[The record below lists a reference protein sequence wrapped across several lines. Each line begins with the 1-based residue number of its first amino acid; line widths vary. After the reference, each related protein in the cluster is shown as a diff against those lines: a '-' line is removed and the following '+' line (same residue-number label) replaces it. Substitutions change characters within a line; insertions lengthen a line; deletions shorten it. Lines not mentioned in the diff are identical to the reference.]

1 MIHGKLVSCFTG
13 NFAVSFLKASIKK
26 FILVYVKV
34 NVYISSVKNREVKIL
49 EAD

>member
-1 MIHGKLVSCFTG
+1 MIHGKLVSRFTG

-26 FILVYVKV
+26 FKVKV
-34 NVYISSVKNREVKIL
+34 KVYISSVKNREVKIL